1 MDYMGRTTTT
11 ISAPASGPMDL
22 SAGKPDWRELAP
34 LFGLI
39 LLSLLPVGLGGALT
53 LACWP
58 EYQNEMNGW
67 RTLGIS
73 TGGLLAFGG
82 GSFFW
87 TLRKAVLQG
96 IARYYARVDDWHY
109 AQLDKYEQNGQIV
122 AHQVAEW
129 QLITTDARHVLLLL
143 LYVYLSGKAPS
154 INSLTEGPLL
164 VKAAHRSFS
173 LGKISQD
180 SAASFCD
187 LLARSTVVT
196 GRAER
201 VAGRLAPLDFR
212 QACQR
217 VLTELSRDPR
227 VMEAPIE

>member
-39 LLSLLPVGLGGALT
+39 LLSLLPVGIGGAVVIS
-53 LACWP
+53 CWP
-58 EYQNEMNGW
+58 QYQGDMNGW
-67 RTLGIS
+67 RALGIG
-73 TGGLLAFGG
+73 TGSLLAFGG

-87 TLRKAVLQG
+87 TLRKAVLHG
-96 IARYYARVDDWHY
+96 INRYYNRVDDWHY
-109 AQLDKYEQNGQIV
+109 AQLDKYESNGQIV
-122 AHQVAEW
+122 AHQVSEW
-129 QLITTDARHVLLLL
+129 TLVTTDARHVLLLL

-154 INSLTEGPLL
+154 INTLSEGPLL
-164 VKAAHRSFS
+164 VKSGHRAFS
-173 LGKISQD
+173 LGKVSQD
-180 SAASFCD
+180 SAAAFCD

-201 VAGRLAPLDFR
+201 VAGRLAPMDFR
-212 QACQR
+212 QAVGR
-217 VLTELSRDPR
+217 VLSELARDPR
-227 VMEAPIE
+227 VMEAPVE